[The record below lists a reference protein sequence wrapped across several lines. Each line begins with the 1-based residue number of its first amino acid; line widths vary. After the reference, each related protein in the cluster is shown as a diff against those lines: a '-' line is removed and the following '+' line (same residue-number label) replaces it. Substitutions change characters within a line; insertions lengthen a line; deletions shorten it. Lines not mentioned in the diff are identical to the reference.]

1 MYYGKNTPELD
12 LLREQYEEIFGDD
25 PNGDMELEFGEKDY
39 RRYCKILKECIKTGR
54 YIYKIADC

>member
-54 YIYKIADC
+54 YI